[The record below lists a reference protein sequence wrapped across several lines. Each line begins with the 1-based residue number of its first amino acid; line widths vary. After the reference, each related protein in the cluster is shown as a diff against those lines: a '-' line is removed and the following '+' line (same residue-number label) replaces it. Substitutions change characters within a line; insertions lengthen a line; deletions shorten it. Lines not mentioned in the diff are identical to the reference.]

1 MVPINKLI
9 VGLVLSV
16 FVVALI
22 GASVLTGEKRS
33 APLDEN
39 QPEENLDL
47 LGLAAERADGILD
60 QEAYEGTIETPE
72 EREIVRLWLTQRE
85 LQAVIEERY
94 AISPGVVL
102 VTPEQEEAW
111 RNFGMM
117 LESFLARCPPDEPSS
132 YLGGVDFQVYWG
144 SAEPRLSTIELYY
157 TYHPEIMD
165 AANDVA
171 DTNPYEKA
179 RKMCEWVHDYLTHKS
194 LGSMDALEILHAK
207 HGTCG
212 EYALLYVALCRAEG
226 LPARLVF
233 LPWEPHFLAQ
243 VYVEGR
249 WVLADSTYFIRHF
262 WDKGWFYWADEFPRS
277 YEYLNPNGRWVL
289 V

>member
-1 MVPINKLI
+1 VVPINKLI

-33 APLDEN
+33 ASPDEN
-39 QPEENLDL
+39 QSEENLDL

-72 EREIVRLWLTQRE
+72 EREIVRLWLIQRE

-117 LESFLARCPPDEPSS
+117 LESFFARCPPDEPSS

-157 TYHPEIMD
+157 THHPEIMD
-165 AANDVA
+165 AAGDAAGNT
-171 DTNPYEKA
+171 TNPYQ
-179 RKMCEWVHDYLTHKS
+179 RTRNIWDYVHSYLTYES
-194 LGSMDALEILHAK
+194 LGSNSALEIMRER

-212 EYALLYVALCRAEG
+212 EYAMLCVSLCRTAG

-233 LPWEPHFLAQ
+233 LPDEHHFIAQ
-243 VYVEGR
+243 VWIEDR
-249 WVLADSTYFIRHF
+249 WAMVDPTQH
-262 WDKGWFYWADEFPRS
+262 WFYWESDFYRS
-277 YEYLNPNGRWVL
+277 YEYLDPNGRWVL
-289 V
+289 IARTI